1 MTFNC
6 ILLQIEWLHNT
17 RFVLVSRVCDVGL
30 LGLIL
35 APLVYDFEEKPIE
48 WLTIYQRFKSGDW

>member
-1 MTFNC
+1 MTFNY

-17 RFVLVSRVCDVGL
+17 RFLLMSHVCDVGL
-30 LGLIL
+30 LGFNV
-35 APLVYDFEEKPIE
+35 APLVYDFEEKPIR